1 MLKWFSIAGIMTEVK
16 RVRWPKQKEMV
27 RDSLTVVSFTFVFGV
42 FFVVCEI
49 AVAAFLKLLGIG
61 A

>member
-1 MLKWFSIAGIMTEVK
+1 MLKWFSIPGILAEVK

-27 RDSLTVVSFTFVFGV
+27 TDSMTVISFTFIFGV
-42 FFVVCEI
+42 YFVICEI